1 MTIRR
6 LAKNIGGSFDLFK
19 FYDYNQEINFF
30 SRLFINKSKV
40 GVKYV
45 KIFQKPIK
53 IFLCIGPNVL
63 ISILLTCLKYEIEFG
78 FQVSNLKES
87 MLPTDVFKLWL
98 PFCKNKSRRTNKA
111 FSN

>member
-45 KIFQKPIK
+45 KIFQKLIK

-63 ISILLTCLKYEIEFG
+63 ISLLLTCFKSEIIRAVVW
-78 FQVSNLKES
+78 VSS
-87 MLPTDVFKLWL
+87 I
-98 PFCKNKSRRTNKA
+98 KSERINVANRR
-111 FSN
+111 F